1 MTVRLIAME
10 MESVSLDIAIVSQ
23 DSLGLTVLEVML
35 LCYFDWLGEMDVIWE
50 LRKRRRSGSSGHG
63 SSSNSSNTAHC
74 HYQKLSTYSTRNYSK
89 KFVLCLLIPTSYH
102 SLMRYICYY
111 PSFMGKETTSERWN
125 NLTRVT

>member
-10 MESVSLDIAIVSQ
+10 MESVSLAIAIVSQ

-35 LCYFDWLGEMDVIWE
+35 LCFSDWLREIDVIWE
-50 LRKRRRSGSSGHG
+50 LRRRRSGSSGHG

-89 KFVLCLLIPTSYH
+89 TFVLCLLIPTSYH
-102 SLMRYICYY
+102 SPTRYICYY
-111 PSFMGKETTSERWN
+111 PSFMGKEATSERWN
-125 NLTRVT
+125 NLTRLT